1 MGQQT
6 VDGTTRDAAIA
17 AWKDLAAD
25 HAEKA
30 QKWKRAHDLRDVR
43 LDDLVKAH
51 DNDIGPDQRAKVSAQ
66 TAKAVAKEKKL
77 LTEKQE
83 AKKAVDSA
91 WETVQQF
98 EEDADITPL
107 IPDPEPADATATDG
121 ARFVRKDPNSVAVE
135 RAPPTARDIDVAA
148 MRSASEARKTRGDP
162 KPKRAR
168 GAD

>member
-1 MGQQT
+1 MSQQT

-17 AWKDLAAD
+17 GWKDLAAD

-51 DNDIGPDQRAKVSAQ
+51 EHSIDADQRAKVSAS

-77 LTEKQE
+77 IAEKQE

-91 WETVQQF
+91 WEIVQNF

-107 IPDPEPADATATDG
+107 IPDPEPAGAPGEDPVKGRPRLTAKEAAATDDAFG
-121 ARFVRKDPNSVAVE
+121 SLKARSDA
-135 RAPPTARDIDVAA
+135 ARVD
-148 MRSASEARKTRGDP
+148 GNP
-162 KPKRAR
+162 KPRRR
-168 GAD
+168 GAAHA